1 MKRHPVAVRLRL
13 IKRGWIEKPF
23 PSEERKLVEPKAV
36 TDTTSTAGARLQS
49 LLAARSDG
57 DCWRLWHE

>member
-1 MKRHPVAVRLRL
+1 LRL
-13 IKRGWIEKPF
+13 IKRGWIEKPL